1 MKRSLSALVVL
12 GLLAGCGSSDSH
24 PPWNTTVFPD
34 GGGHGGAGGT
44 AHDAAVDAYDDGPD
58 TGLDEGGIDA
68 ADDTNDSSADADIAC
83 VQDPIPTQ
91 GQNYCVTIDGDGYQ
105 CDPITAVPC
114 NVGAGEVCDFDGQR
128 FVCMPEDAALVAPCG
143 SCGGDYPSTCIA
155 GFTCL
160 GLGSKCT
167 RYCCDSLQC
176 ALGQVCVM
184 QPPTSLG
191 ICQATSDQVLAG
203 FVGAPPPDGGSD
215 ASLPAFAP
223 ECNPPA
229 APGQGTCVDTTSP
242 EFPCNPVTN
251 AGCDPAASEVCDNI
265 GAGFQCIAG
274 KHEGGICDPCTSL
287 NCKAGS
293 TCIPDLGCVKY
304 CCGDTECAPG
314 YCLRYPGLGGLGVCS
329 APEPDG
335 GS

>member
-1 MKRSLSALVVL
+1 MLPTTRTTARRMPTSHVCRIPYRRRDRTTALRSTAMATNATPSRPYRATSGPARSAISTVSGSCACPKTPRWSRLAARAVGTTRAHASPDSRASGWAASVRATAATVCSALSVRSASCSRPHRSVSARRPATKSSPVL
-12 GLLAGCGSSDSH
+12 S
-24 PPWNTTVFPD
+24 
-34 GGGHGGAGGT
+34 
-44 AHDAAVDAYDDGPD
+44 
-58 TGLDEGGIDA
+58 
-68 ADDTNDSSADADIAC
+68 
-83 VQDPIPTQ
+83 
-91 GQNYCVTIDGDGYQ
+91 
-105 CDPITAVPC
+105 
-114 NVGAGEVCDFDGQR
+114 
-128 FVCMPEDAALVAPCG
+128 
-143 SCGGDYPSTCIA
+143 
-155 GFTCL
+155 
-160 GLGSKCT
+160 
-167 RYCCDSLQC
+167 
-176 ALGQVCVM
+176 
-184 QPPTSLG
+184 
-191 ICQATSDQVLAG
+191 VL
-203 FVGAPPPDGGSD
+203 PPPDGGSD

-251 AGCDPAASEVCDNI
+251 AGCDPAASEACDNI

-335 GS
+335 GA